1 MHKHNLVALTFALLL
16 FAPGFAFA
24 QQAAVAPIAPPA
36 TVGTNSIW
44 SVMFDGGPL
53 MWPILASSLVLTVFV
68 FERLLMLRRIR
79 VVPKMFVQKFLEQV
93 KSSQLGRDAALEL
106 CEQNGSPVAR
116 VFAAALKKWGRPAVE
131 VEQAV
136 IDAGERVT
144 HELRKYLRLFNGISS
159 IAPLLGLLG
168 TVLGMISAFN
178 AIVTGDAMGRAELLA
193 GGIGQALITTA
204 GGLFVA
210 IPALIAY
217 MFFQSRAETL
227 ILEIDDAERWRTD
240 NWTIEYPHR
249 EGIWILCT
257 IRRYFCKKRFRAIR
271 QRLDLA
277 CRKYRPTSHRV
288 H

>member
-1 MHKHNLVALTFALLL
+1 MSLKIIFPLLML
-16 FAPGFAFA
+16 WLCLPWVLCAQEVPGAPVP
-24 QQAAVAPIAPPA
+24 AAVAPANASA
-36 TVGTNSIW
+36 TVGTNSLW
-44 SVMFDGGPL
+44 SIMQDGGPL
-53 MWPILASSLVLTVFV
+53 MWPILASSLLLSVFV
-68 FERLLMLRRIR
+68 FERLLMLRRLR
-79 VVPKMFVQKFLEQV
+79 VVPKMFVQKFLEQI
-93 KSSQLGRDAALEL
+93 KSGQLGRDAALEL
-106 CEQNGSPVAR
+106 CDQNGTPVAR

-193 GGIGQALITTA
+193 GGIGEALITTA

-217 MFFQSRAETL
+217 MFFQSRAESL
-227 ILEIDDAERWRTD
+227 ILEIDAAAQQVVDFVSAESP
-240 NWTIEYPHR
+240 ER
-249 EGIWILCT
+249 EALAKASAV
-257 IRRYFCKKRFRAIR
+257 KKSKA
-271 QRLDLA
+271 A
-277 CRKYRPTSHRV
+277 
-288 H
+288 